1 MKKVFLLLYLLL
13 IIKIYMV
20 LPMPE
25 KEIPKQEAPAAE
37 ELISIP
43 VEAKP
48 APEKLKLLV
57 GEEIREMSMQ
67 DYLNGVVSAEMPASF
82 PVEALKAQAVAARSY
97 AIYCMSGAK
106 HGQADLCSSSACCQA
121 WQSEEKQREK
131 WGEDYEL
138 YADKIKSAVEA
149 TFGEYLCYEG
159 QAVLAAFHSSSA
171 GFTENSSA
179 LWAELPYLK
188 SVDSPE
194 NSETVPNYVSTVSC
208 SPLDF
213 RDTLLRAKHYAD
225 FTGDEKDWIGS
236 VQRNE
241 SGRIEKVQLGGVDF
255 SGAELRQYFSLRSTA
270 FELEYAEGLFC
281 FTVTGYGHGIG
292 MSQYGAK
299 HMAQDGADY
308 RSILAH
314 YYPGTYLS

>member
-13 IIKIYMV
+13 VIKFCAAS
-20 LPMPE
+20 PMPE
-25 KEIPKQEAPAAE
+25 KESTKQETSAVE
-37 ELISIP
+37 EVLSIP
-43 VEAKP
+43 IKASP
-48 APEKLKLLV
+48 APEKLKLLAD
-57 GEEIREMSMQ
+57 GEIIELSMQ
-67 DYLNGVVSAEMPASF
+67 DYLKGVVSAEMPASF
-82 PVEALKAQAVAARSY
+82 PIEALKAQSVAARSY
-97 AIYCMSGAK
+97 AIYCMSASK

-131 WGEDYEL
+131 WGGDYEL
-138 YADKIKSAVEA
+138 YAEKIKSAVDA
-149 TFGEYLCYEG
+149 TNGEYLCYEG

-188 SVDSPE
+188 SVESPE
-194 NSETVPNYVSTVSC
+194 NSETVPNYVSTLSC
-208 SPLDF
+208 SPIDF

-225 FTGDEKDWIGS
+225 FTGDENTWIGPI
-236 VQRNE
+236 QRNE
-241 SGRIEKVQLGGVDF
+241 SGRVEKVQLGGVEF
-255 SGAELRQYFSLRSTA
+255 SGAEIRQLFSLRSTA
-270 FELEYAEGLFC
+270 FELEYSEGLFC
-281 FTVTGYGHGIG
+281 FTVIGYGHGIG

-299 HMAQDGADY
+299 HMAQEGADY

>member
-13 IIKIYMV
+13 VIKFFAASPI
-20 LPMPE
+20 PE
-25 KEIPKQEAPAAE
+25 KEIPKQETSTVE
-37 ELISIP
+37 EIISIP
-43 VEAKP
+43 LKADP
-48 APEKLKLLV
+48 APEKLKLLI
-57 GEEIREMSMQ
+57 GEEIEEISMQ

-82 PVEALKAQAVAARSY
+82 PLEALKAQAVAARSY
-97 AIYCMSGAK
+97 AIYCMSASK
-106 HGQADLCSSSACCQA
+106 HGQADLCLSSACCQA
-121 WQSEEKQREK
+121 WQSEEKRIEK

-138 YADKIKSAVEA
+138 YAEKIKSAVDE
-149 TFGEYLCYEG
+149 TDGEYLCYEG

-179 LWAELPYLK
+179 LWGELPYLK
-188 SVDSPE
+188 SVESPE
-194 NSETVPNYVSTVSC
+194 NSETVPNYVSTLSC
-208 SPLDF
+208 SPIDF

-225 FTGDEKDWIGS
+225 FTGEEKDWIGS
-236 VQRNE
+236 IQRNE
-241 SGRIEKVQLGGVDF
+241 SGRVERVQLGGVEF
-255 SGAELRQYFSLRSTA
+255 TGVEIRQLFSLRSTA
-270 FELEYAEGLFC
+270 FELEYREGLFC

-299 HMAQDGADY
+299 HMAQEGADY